1 MKLEKKRTKYYF
13 IIPIIVVVI
22 VALVMAICI
31 IIAKNSQPSDDPAA
45 VDETAEFDGEELT
58 EEMIATTK
66 KTLDET
72 ATVEILGFRQM
83 EDDDGIHNAVGV
95 RVTNS
100 GDKTTSIAIEI
111 AAKDAEGN
119 ILDKSSLYAEGINP
133 GQVYDFNLFAFTT
146 LTAEQLQTAK
156 YEVYK
161 ASTYEAPTST
171 TE

>member
-1 MKLEKKRTKYYF
+1 MKLQKKRKYY
-13 IIPIIVVVI
+13 IVIPILSVAVI
-22 VALVMAICI
+22 ALVTTI
-31 IIAKNSQPSDDPAA
+31 IIIIVNQNSEPPKPAETVENA
-45 VDETAEFDGEELT
+45 ADEEELT

-72 ATVEILGFRQM
+72 ATVEVLGFRQM
-83 EDDDGIHNAVGV
+83 EDDDGVHNVVGV

-100 GDKTTSIAIEI
+100 GDKTTSLAIEI

-133 GQVYDFNLFAFTT
+133 GQVYDFNLFVFTT
-146 LTAEQLQTAK
+146 LTAEQLQSAK